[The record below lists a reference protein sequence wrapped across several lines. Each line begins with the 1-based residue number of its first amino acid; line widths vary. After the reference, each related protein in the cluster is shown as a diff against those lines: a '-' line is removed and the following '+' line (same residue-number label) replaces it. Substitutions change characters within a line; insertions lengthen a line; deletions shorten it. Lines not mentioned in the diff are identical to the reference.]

1 MTQNNI
7 EVNGKTGSPSMRP
20 FFTIWTGQAFS
31 LLGSQL
37 VQFAIV
43 WYLARTT
50 DSATLLAMA
59 TLAALL
65 PQILIGPF
73 AGALVDRWNRRWV
86 MLGADAGIAL
96 ATLALALLFW
106 LNLAPLWVV
115 YLLLILR
122 SVGSAFHWP
131 AMTASTTLMV
141 PPQHLAR
148 VAGLNQT
155 LVGVAA
161 IFIPALGA
169 LALEAFAMQGVLL
182 IDVLSAIPAVI
193 TLLIIP
199 VPQPQQGPAVTGA
212 KPSMG
217 RDLLEGWGFVWGW
230 KALLMLMGISIMINL
245 LGRAAASLAPLLV
258 LRRFQGGALEL
269 GWWQSAIGAGALLG
283 GVLLGA
289 WGGFKRKVV
298 TQNLALLLDGV
309 LIVAIALTPPSTY
322 PLAVALVF
330 LVAFLETIAIGL
342 GGAIGQALVPP
353 EMQGRVFALVMSL
366 SQALAPLGLL
376 VAGPV
381 ADALG
386 VEFWWALTGAI
397 FVVMGA
403 LALIIPDVA
412 NIEVQGRLPSL
423 HP

>member
-1 MTQNNI
+1 
-7 EVNGKTGSPSMRP
+7 MRP